1 WLSCSLSI
9 LILPSSM
16 VMYRA
21 SSLSPPI
28 SSLRVISPCRYAN
41 SFFAASSLRLINS
54 LNSPSSASLY
64 LIVGPVCSSC
74 GVSNTDF
81 VNSGSYLRTV
91 FVFIS
96 GMTTLTGLAGGTG
109 FLASGLGVT
118 TGAGGGVAIAGFPV
132 TTGAATGLANVCT
145 GCGFTPAEGVLATAA
160 TLAAAAGLDM

>member
-96 GMTTLTGLAGGTG
+96 GMTTFTGLAGKAGLVGVAG
-109 FLASGLGVT
+109 FFVSGLGVT
-118 TGAGGGVAIAGFPV
+118 GGGGGGGATDLA
-132 TTGAATGLANVCT
+132 TMGAAV
-145 GCGFTPAEGVLATAA
+145 GFVVA
-160 TLAAAAGLDM
+160 